1 MVGGV
6 VGSRCVALVGF
17 ALGMSVSTFGVGA
30 CWDLLQVCCIYC

>member
-6 VGSRCVALVGF
+6 VRLRCVALVGF
-17 ALGMSVSTFGVGA
+17 DVGMSVGKLGVRA